1 MNLLQ
6 IRLTCSEYY
15 CESQAVQGA
24 LDALMAGR
32 TVIVVA
38 HRLSTIRNANR
49 IVVFRKGTVVEEG
62 SHDDLITVQGGAYA
76 ELISGQIGH

>member
-1 MNLLQ
+1 
-6 IRLTCSEYY
+6 
-15 CESQAVQGA
+15 
-24 LDALMAGR
+24 MAGR

-76 ELISGQIGH
+76 ELISGQIGHWVGLSSYLLTTWATDMAI